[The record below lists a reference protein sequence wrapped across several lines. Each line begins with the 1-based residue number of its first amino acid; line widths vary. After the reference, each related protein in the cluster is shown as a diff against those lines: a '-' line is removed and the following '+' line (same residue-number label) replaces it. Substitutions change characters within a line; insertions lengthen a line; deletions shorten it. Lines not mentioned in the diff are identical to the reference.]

1 MTMPERRRTPQ
12 PANQPARRPNTEPR
26 AGAGGPKAKPE
37 PRAAIVFDLPA
48 EPLRPPASFTDGA
61 NELGIEFEPGDVE
74 RLGLYLAA
82 LLKANEVANMT
93 AIREPEEAWTR
104 HVLDALTLLPVLSEL
119 GEGATVADVGSGGGV
134 PAIPLAI
141 VCPHLRFHLFEST
154 GKKAAFLAQAAAH
167 AGCANVTVHNL
178 RAEAAGND
186 RGENHDAGGVRTRVG
201 GHRDTYDLG
210 MCRALGPLRT
220 AAELVLPL
228 VKTEGLAV
236 FVKGQ
241 KAEEELAEAKQA
253 LYVLHASHA
262 GTIDTPTG
270 KLVIIEKRRATPKG
284 YPRPDGLPKRKPL

>member
-1 MTMPERRRTPQ
+1 MPEPRRTPK
-12 PANQPARRPNTEPR
+12 PASNAKPAPAPKPKPRPKGSKPTPAPR
-26 AGAGGPKAKPE
+26 AP
-37 PRAAIVFDLPA
+37 IVFDLPA
-48 EPLRPPASFTDGA
+48 APLPAPASFTAGA
-61 NELGIEFEPGDVE
+61 TALGIEFEPGDVE

-82 LLKANEVANMT
+82 LLKANESANMT
-93 AIREPEEAWTR
+93 AIREPEEAWTK
-104 HVLDALTLLPVLSEL
+104 HILDALTLLPVLSEL
-119 GEGATVADVGSGGGV
+119 PEGGTVADVGSGGGV

-141 VCPHLRFHLFEST
+141 VSPHLRFHLFEST

-178 RAEAAGND
+178 RAEAAGLD
-186 RGENHDAGGVRTRVG
+186 RGENHDAAGVRTRVG

-220 AAELVLPL
+220 SLELVLPL
-228 VKTEGLAV
+228 VKPEGLAV

-241 KAEEELAEAKQA
+241 KAEEELVEAKQA

-262 GTIDTPTG
+262 GTVDTPTG

-284 YPRPDGLPKRKPL
+284 YPRIDGLPKRKPL